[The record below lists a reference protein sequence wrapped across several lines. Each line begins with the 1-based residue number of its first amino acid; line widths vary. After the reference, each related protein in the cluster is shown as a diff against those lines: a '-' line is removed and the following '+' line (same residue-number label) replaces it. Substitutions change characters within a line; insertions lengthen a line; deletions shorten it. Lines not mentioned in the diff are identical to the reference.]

1 MKNGRGQDAP
11 KLGDTSAPHILELFL
26 NKRERN
32 STVQHRR
39 QSHRPQSSLC
49 DCGSHEPKCCSAS
62 CRQSPARQRCG
73 PDSRRSWQPL
83 APRSGAAVDFFALAR
98 LLRWPLNLIAT
109 IVCLPPERTSIDQN
123 LARCTP
129 VQLRQQC
136 LFAPAVLRM
145 MPPQRTSEQDNQRV
159 RESHDRVLQPLPL
172 CCPLSCARW
181 VASSCERR

>member
-1 MKNGRGQDAP
+1 MRLDY
-11 KLGDTSAPHILELFL
+11 ILELFL

-83 APRSGAAVDFFALAR
+83 APRSGAAGDVFCSCAASALASQSDR
-98 LLRWPLNLIAT
+98 HDSLLASRENLHR
-109 IVCLPPERTSIDQN
+109 PEPCSLYTR
-123 LARCTP
+123 P
-129 VQLRQQC
+129 
-136 LFAPAVLRM
+136 APAAVLVC
-145 MPPQRTSEQDNQRV
+145 T
-159 RESHDRVLQPLPL
+159 
-172 CCPLSCARW
+172 CCPQDDAPATYVRARQ
-181 VASSCERR
+181 STCQGEP